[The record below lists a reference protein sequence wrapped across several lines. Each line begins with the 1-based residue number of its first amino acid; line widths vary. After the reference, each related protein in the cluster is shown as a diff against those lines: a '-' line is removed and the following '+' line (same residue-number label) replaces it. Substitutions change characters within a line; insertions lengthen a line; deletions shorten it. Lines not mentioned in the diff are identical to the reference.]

1 MLFLTS
7 TAVSG
12 PESVPGNGWVGILN
26 MVVMFGLM
34 IGLMYF
40 MIFRPQKKKEKEIA
54 KMRRDLEIGDLITT
68 IGGING
74 RIVSIKDD
82 DLLVIES
89 GPDKT
94 KIRIKRWA
102 IQTNDT
108 ISDD

>member
-7 TAVSG
+7 SVSG
-12 PESVPGNGWVGILN
+12 AAGQNSTAALIN
-26 MVVMFGLM
+26 MVVMFALM

-40 MIFRPQKKKEKEIA
+40 FLLRPQKKKEKEVSS
-54 KMRRDLEIGDLITT
+54 MRRNLEIGDEITT

-102 IQTNDT
+102 VQSKDT
-108 ISDD
+108 ISE